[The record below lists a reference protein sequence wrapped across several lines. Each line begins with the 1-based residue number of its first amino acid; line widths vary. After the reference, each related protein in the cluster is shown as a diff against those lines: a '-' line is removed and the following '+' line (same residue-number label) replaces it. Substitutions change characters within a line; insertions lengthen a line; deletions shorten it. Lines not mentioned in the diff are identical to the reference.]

1 MSVFGSKTW
10 RRQGLAFT
18 TALLLLLVSA
28 IALAAGRIE
37 WGNKTLKPRSD
48 NQSWNIEIA
57 IFLPKPPDVPSVPMR
72 FIFEE
77 KVAYERSIEDGDKH
91 TTRKVPLEGK
101 QPIIESVD
109 VGFLDPRSGKIENRT
124 KFTFKLHRDHGFEC
138 GEYKVTVRDAR
149 NDVVVGQPTTLIFGG
164 ENEEV
169 DRRSVVFTG
178 EKKKK
183 KEKPAGSP
191 AGDSA
196 SADGASDTS
205 EKKADDASAE
215 KADTRPALETPP
227 EETNQT
233 ADAEEIKKK
242 PGGCGCTLPGEP
254 SSTGAAWAG
263 LLAGAALLLRR
274 RMTAK

>member
-10 RRQGLAFT
+10 RRQGLALT
-18 TALLLLLVSA
+18 TALLLLLASA

-37 WGNKTLKPRSD
+37 WGSKTLKPRSD
-48 NQSWNIEIA
+48 NQSWNVEIA

-72 FIFEE
+72 FVFEE

-101 QPIIESVD
+101 QPIVESVD

-149 NDVVVGQPTTLIFGG
+149 NDAVVGQPTTLIFGG

-178 EKKKK
+178 EKKKEK
-183 KEKPAGSP
+183 KKPAEG
-191 AGDSA
+191 AN
-196 SADGASDTS
+196 ADGASGDGAAS
-205 EKKADDASAE
+205 DGEKKNDASEA

-227 EETNQT
+227 EDSKDS
-233 ADAEEIKKK
+233 AAPEEIKKK
-242 PGGCGCTLPGEP
+242 PGGCGCTIPGEP
-254 SSTGAAWAG
+254 SSTGALWAG
-263 LLAGAALLLRR
+263 LVAGAALLLRR
-274 RMTAK
+274 RRTSK